1 MHLLLDE
8 KQMHLLKTYSATLDP
23 LGELS
28 SAKSREDYVTASAVL
43 LVVYFIEKIII
54 DAESRI
60 KEAVTSSDNTTASA
74 SNSRFHS
81 IAETEQVTNATTLNL
96 FINFCKINFFNIL
109 KIILRKIVRISCL
122 NQSNIKYNDFSILCR
137 LFNRIENF

>member
-1 MHLLLDE
+1 MDLTVHLIKSENCTVILCAFLAHHERRSYMHLLLDE

-23 LGELS
+23 LEELS

-81 IAETEQVTNATTLNL
+81 IAETEQ
-96 FINFCKINFFNIL
+96 
-109 KIILRKIVRISCL
+109 IV
-122 NQSNIKYNDFSILCR
+122 QPD
-137 LFNRIENF
+137 

>member
-1 MHLLLDE
+1 MDLTVHLIKSENCTVILCAFLAHHERRSYMHLLLDE

-23 LGELS
+23 LEELS

-74 SNSRFHS
+74 SNNCS
-81 IAETEQVTNATTLNL
+81 TG
-96 FINFCKINFFNIL
+96 
-109 KIILRKIVRISCL
+109 LRIFE
-122 NQSNIKYNDFSILCR
+122 KYNAKTIQEILPE
-137 LFNRIENF
+137 FT